1 MADDQG
7 LPDDMGYATPNELA
21 MKRLYA
27 RNLLEQGM
35 TPITTP
41 AVSPFSIGGGV
52 LNVLAGQRM
61 LGEAAQQERLNNAAR
76 SRATPTWSGMGG
88 GPLSTSPPTGDQSDN
103 GPLSQGPYSKI
114 TSAQEGS
121 GSYGQLG
128 PVVKS
133 PDTGQPDRAYGKYQV
148 MGNNIPRWTQ
158 EVLGASLSPEQFLNN
173 PNAQEAVY
181 KTKFGQLVQQYGPEG
196 AARAWLAGPKGMN
209 NPGAQAH
216 TMAGAPVG
224 QTVGQYGQDFTR
236 KLASAGPGLP
246 TGALPSGGAAPQ
258 SPATGSP
265 QVPPAPSGGTQMAG
279 GPLAVRAPVP
289 GGIPAPSM
297 APANTGLPDPSMFP
311 VRPRMND
318 QQLKALMANPAVP
331 ESAKEAAQAMY
342 YQQHQ
347 PVQMQGAYGSNI
359 IYNPDTKQMYVVPGA
374 PSFQTRKVGP
384 IEKQIPTW
392 IRPPG
397 YTGPEPGVQQL
408 PTGPQS
414 QAAPVGGAP
423 AGPSAQPVTRSVL
436 DAVPATLSPEDQK
449 AMETGEPSETKTPG
463 KESAAEAPVKLAAL
477 ETGTMNDA
485 PPPGAGAIKTPVA
498 QEAPPGGPLS
508 MKPPQLAQAA
518 GPTSDISPEDNAD
531 LHYLQDLDVQKEGRV
546 KGQEAAQ
553 KFYDTV
559 ADQGYAARQLHDQLS
574 EMDRI
579 VHSPDFYSGFGS
591 GFVLAGRRALAGLG
605 LGDKNSAAAMEAFEK
620 MRNDLNLA
628 SLRTKLG
635 GLGQIRL
642 AEINMIDSAFANRD
656 NSVAA
661 NQALVY
667 MGKKINDRIMQAG
680 QVANDYVAAHG
691 GVADQ
696 TLRNRLFNYYKDTPL
711 LTDQEVNQFQKMI
724 ETEAKPKGPLST
736 APPGTVAGPSLEDLQ
751 SEKTRRQQQQK

>member
-1 MADDQG
+1 MPDDQG
-7 LPDDMGYATPNELA
+7 LPDLMGYAAPNE
-21 MKRLYA
+21 MEMRRLYA
-27 RNLLEQGM
+27 LSLLKRGSPESISGA
-35 TPITTP
+35 
-41 AVSPFSIGGGV
+41 AVSPFEGIGGV
-52 LNVLAGQRM
+52 LNQMAGQRI
-61 LGEAAQQERLNNAAR
+61 LGETAQQERANNAYR
-76 SRATPTWSGMGG
+76 GMATPTWSQM
-88 GPLSTSPPTGDQSDN
+88 GPLGAQPPSGNTSDS
-103 GPLSQGPYSKI
+103 GPLSQGPYSKV
-114 TSAQEGS
+114 TSAQEGN

-148 MGNNIPRWTQ
+148 MGNNVPKWTQ
-158 EVLGASLSPEQFLNN
+158 EVLGASLTPEQFLNN
-173 PNAQEAVY
+173 PHAQEAVY
-181 KTKFGQLVQQYGPEG
+181 RTKFGQLVQQYGPEG
-196 AARAWLAGPKGMN
+196 AAKAWFAGPKGMT

-216 TMAGAPVG
+216 TMDGAPLGPNVA
-224 QTVGQYGQDFTR
+224 QYGQNFT
-236 KLASAGPGLP
+236 KLASATPGLP
-246 TGALPSGGAAPQ
+246 TGALPSGGAMPSPQ
-258 SPATGSP
+258 ATGSP
-265 QVPPAPSGGTQMAG
+265 AAPAAPSGGMQMAG
-279 GPLAVRAPVP
+279 GPLSTRAPAP
-289 GGIPAPSM
+289 GGVPSPSM
-297 APANTGLPDPSMFP
+297 VPANTGLPDPSMFP
-311 VRPRMND
+311 VRPQMSD
-318 QQLKALMANPAVP
+318 QQLRSLMTNPAVP
-331 ESAKEAAQAMY
+331 ESAKEAAQALY

-359 IYNPDTKQMYVVPGA
+359 IYNPSTGQTYVVPGA
-374 PSFQTRKVGP
+374 PSFQSRKVGP

-423 AGPSAQPVTRSVL
+423 AGPSAQPVTRSAL

-485 PPPGAGAIKTPVA
+485 SPPGAGAIKTPVA
-498 QEAPPGGPLS
+498 QESPPSGPLS

-518 GPTSDISPEDNAD
+518 GPTSDIGPEDAAD
-531 LHYLQDLDVQKEGRV
+531 LQYLQDMDVKKEGRV

-559 ADQGYAARQLHDQLS
+559 ADQGYAARGLHDQLD

-724 ETEAKPKGPLST
+724 ETEAKPKGPLSA
-736 APPGTVAGPSLEDLQ
+736 APPGAAAGGTPPLPPGLKLKGQ
-751 SEKTRRQQQQK
+751 